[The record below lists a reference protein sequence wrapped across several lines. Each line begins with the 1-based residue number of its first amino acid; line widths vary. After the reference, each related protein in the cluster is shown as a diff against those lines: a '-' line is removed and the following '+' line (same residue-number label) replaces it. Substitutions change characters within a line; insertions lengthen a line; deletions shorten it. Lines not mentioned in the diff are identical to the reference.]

1 MRKHAVLPTLALL
14 EALALMLGGLYWFRM
29 RPELR
34 AAYGALAELPWTTRL
49 ALSSFV
55 PAVGL
60 CGAALVVAGLSLRVG
75 TRTKLWLV
83 GAGLVTTAFALAFAL
98 VAGWAPAFVTA

>member
-14 EALALMLGGLYWFRM
+14 EALALLLGGLFWFRM

-34 AAYGALAELPWTTRL
+34 AAYGALTGLPWTARL

-55 PAVGL
+55 PALGL
-60 CGAALVVAGLSLRVG
+60 CGAAIMVAGFGLRVG
-75 TRTKLWLV
+75 SRTRLWLV

-98 VAGWAPAFVTA
+98 VAGWAPAFAVG

>member
-1 MRKHAVLPTLALL
+1 MPTLALL
-14 EALALMLGGLYWFRM
+14 EALALLLGGLFWFRM

-34 AAYGALAELPWTTRL
+34 AAYGTLTGLPWTARL

-60 CGAALVVAGLSLRVG
+60 CGAALVLAGLSLRVG
-75 TRTKLWLV
+75 ARTKVWLV

-98 VAGWAPAFVTA
+98 VAGWGPAFVAA